1 MYEDRF
7 MDRALAISRQALGEA
22 GTEPFAAVVVKD
34 GRIVGEGL
42 NRSAARH
49 DPTSH
54 GEVEAIRDACRNLA
68 SRDLSGCDLYSTC
81 EPCALCTATMHIAG
95 VARLYYAVSLEQSR
109 AALGHLPQ
117 SVRRYTMAADELRAQ
132 VGLPVDRRRMPAESR
147 RADDARAVLDAWAAA
162 QTARGDGAAR

>member
-1 MYEDRF
+1 
-7 MDRALAISRQALGEA
+7 
-22 GTEPFAAVVVKD
+22 
-34 GRIVGEGL
+34 
-42 NRSAARH
+42 
-49 DPTSH
+49 
-54 GEVEAIRDACRNLA
+54 
-68 SRDLSGCDLYSTC
+68 
-81 EPCALCTATMHIAG
+81 MHIAG
-95 VARLYYAVSLEQSR
+95 VARLYYAVSLDQSR